1 MFCPHCGQKQI
12 SNEVRFCSSC
22 GFHLNVV
29 SDLLLTGGRLAYQQP
44 AAAVPRQLSPR
55 QKGIRQGAMMMLS
68 SLVVVPVVLFLGVVM
83 LGLDGVLIPLA
94 GSLCVMGGLLR
105 MLYAVFFE
113 SDFQP
118 PLPAPSAAYVPPPS
132 PPNYLG
138 TPQPQHN
145 AALPPPRAT
154 PVPAQSFRP
163 PRYDTGEL
171 PPHPSSVTDHTTQ
184 LLNKQLPEEPPS
196 KG

>member
-1 MFCPHCGQKQI
+1 MFCPHCGQKQL

-29 SDLLLTGGRLAYQQP
+29 SDLLLTGGRLAYRPQGP
-44 AAAVPRQLSPR
+44 SIRQLSPR
-55 QKGIRQGAMMMLS
+55 QKGIRQGAMLMLS
-68 SLVVVPVVLFLGVVM
+68 SLVIVPIVLFLGVAI
-83 LGLDGVLIPLA
+83 LGLNGVFIPLS

-105 MLYAVFFE
+105 MLYALFFE

-118 PLPAPSAAYVPPPS
+118 EIPLAPAYVPPPM

-138 TPQPQHN
+138 TPRHN
-145 AALPPPRAT
+145 STLPPAHSA
-154 PVPAQSFRP
+154 PAQGFRP

-171 PPHPSSVTDHTTQ
+171 LQRPPSVTDHTTR
-184 LLNKQLPEEPPS
+184 LLDNQRGGEPPQ
-196 KG
+196 G